1 MRNRRGCA
9 RGPSPKPSAPCG
21 MQVVLDTNVL
31 VSGVFWRGPASRIL
45 ELWAKDK
52 IEVVV
57 SPEIL
62 TEYQRL
68 LAKLEHEKPVGLANA
83 WAGFIAQPTT
93 VIRPTGHP
101 RLCRDPDD
109 DKFLHCTLSADARVL
124 VTGDKDLLSM
134 SQV

>member
-1 MRNRRGCA
+1 
-9 RGPSPKPSAPCG
+9 

-31 VSGVFWRGPASRIL
+31 VSGVFWSGPASRIL

-68 LAKLEHEKPVGLANA
+68 LVEMERERSAGLADA
-83 WAGFIAQPTT
+83 WTVFIAQHAT
-93 VIRPTGHP
+93 VLHPVSRP

-109 DKFLHCTLSADARVL
+109 DKFLHCALSAGVRV
-124 VTGDKDLLSM
+124 VITGDKDLLSM
-134 SQV
+134 GRVADVDLLTPTAFLRHYTHAR